1 LEIFVD
7 QNKPKRSIREFVKEH
22 KTKILVGVVII
33 FAVAN
38 SGLKKD
44 VKELKKDNKEL
55 QSKIEDNNDV
65 VRRASADLARF
76 ETMYGPYR
84 Y

>member
-1 LEIFVD
+1 ME
-7 QNKPKRSIREFVKEH
+7 QKKRSLREFVKEH
-22 KTKILVGVVII
+22 KTKILVGAVII
-33 FAVAN
+33 FAVVN
-38 SGLKKD
+38 SNLKKD
-44 VKELKKDNKEL
+44 VAELKKDNKEL
-55 QSKIEDNNDV
+55 QSKIDDNNDV